1 MNFMGKQITFIVACI
16 AFLYSCNQTARIK
29 TGEDAFDVGQYA
41 VAVQYL
47 EKEFNDATTEGIR
60 SDKAF
65 LMGQAYEKMND
76 PDKAL
81 QWYRMSVKGVNSP
94 NKLIYLAYAL
104 KNTGRYQE
112 ALNVFDA
119 LAKQLNDPNRFQS
132 EVVSLHNA
140 NQWEIDAPTNPFKL
154 QLSPFNS
161 EYSDYS
167 PVIRSDGKIIFSS
180 DRKDSEDA
188 ANYKWTG
195 NGYSNLFVAD
205 SNLSPVTLLPG
216 VVNTEDN
223 EGSLVYSPDG
233 RKMVFCKCFDR
244 IGTDLMCK
252 LMQSVKIGETWA
264 DPEVMTFVSD
274 TLNYLGP
281 AFSDDGKV
289 LFFAMEDPQYNTG
302 FDLYY
307 SQLKGEVWQAPV
319 RLPAIINSEYNEKY
333 ATIDKDTLYFS
344 SDRPAGMGGLDI
356 YKTYVNRDGWTPP
369 NNMKAPIN
377 SPYDDFGMV
386 FDPGFISK
394 DNVLAKGFLSSNRKG
409 GVGQDDIYHFT
420 KIQTITPKPEFDTT
434 AIADKSILVKLIVY
448 VRGFNVKDGKMSNS
462 SVELAS
468 PTVTVSSMGK
478 DSVLVGDKYGKVTTL
493 LKVRDNLTITAS
505 KDGYLTSSK
514 TINQDVIRI
523 DSSLRIQEFSMILNL
538 YPVLYD
544 QEIVIKDIYY
554 DLDKFEIRKDAV
566 GSLDELL
573 SILKLNPSFKIKINS
588 HTDCRGSNAYNLTLS
603 GKRAQSVVNYL
614 TSNGISRNR
623 LSFQGY
629 GETRPIATCLCEKC
643 SEEEH
648 QLNRR
653 TTFQL
658 VR

>member
-1 MNFMGKQITFIVACI
+1 MWKQIAFILACI
-16 AFLYSCNQTARIK
+16 AMLYSCNRTAGIK
-29 TGEDAFDVGQYA
+29 TGEDAFDVGQYS

-47 EKEFNDATTEGIR
+47 EKEYNDATSEAVR

-76 PDKAL
+76 PDEAL
-81 QWYRMSVKGVNSP
+81 RWYRISAKGVNSP

-112 ALNVFDA
+112 ALNSFDA

-132 EVVSLHNA
+132 EVVSLLNA
-140 NQWEIDAPTNPFKL
+140 NQWEMDAPTNPFKL

-167 PVIRSDGKIIFSS
+167 AVIRSDGKIVFTS

-195 NGYSNLFVAD
+195 NGFSNLFVAD
-205 SNLSPVTLLPG
+205 SNLSPASLLPG

-223 EGSLVYSPDG
+223 EGALVYSPDG
-233 RKMVFCKCFDR
+233 RKLVFCKCFDR
-244 IGTDLMCK
+244 IGADLKCK

-264 DPEVMTFVSD
+264 DPEVMPFVSD

-281 AFSDDGKV
+281 AFSKDGEI
-289 LFFAMEDPQYNTG
+289 LFFAMEDPQYNSG

-307 SQLKGEVWQAPV
+307 SQLKGDVWQEPV
-319 RLPAIINSEYNEKY
+319 RLPAIINTEYNEKY

-344 SDRPAGMGGLDI
+344 SDRPAGMGGLDV
-356 YKTYVNRDGWTPP
+356 YKTYVNRNGWAPP
-369 NNMKAPIN
+369 INMKAPIN

-394 DNVLAKGFLSSNRKG
+394 DNILAKGFLSSNRKG

-420 KIQTITPKPEFDTT
+420 KIQPVAPKPLLDTT
-434 AIADKSILVKLIVY
+434 AIADNSILVKLNVY

-462 SVELAS
+462 SVELS
-468 PTVTVSSMGK
+468 GPEVTVAGVGK
-478 DSVLVGDKYGKVTTL
+478 DTVIMGDKYGKVTTV
-493 LKVRDNLTITAS
+493 LKVKDNITITAS
-505 KDGYLTSSK
+505 KAGYLTSSK
-514 TINQDVIRI
+514 NISQEVIKI
-523 DSSLRIQEFSMILNL
+523 DSSQRVQEFSMVMNL

-554 DLDKFEIRKDAV
+554 DLDKYEIRKDAV

-629 GETRPIATCLCEKC
+629 GETRPLTTCSCEKC
-643 SEEEH
+643 TEEEH